1 MCKVKLTWHGH
12 VGVLLTGVTTQ
23 VLIVTECTFI
33 GRVPPKDVSWAPS
46 TFVNKE
52 AVV

>member
-12 VGVLLTGVTTQ
+12 VGVLLTGVTTH

-33 GRVPPKDVSWAPS
+33 GGVPSKDVSWAPS